1 MTTLI
6 SDGRKATEVRLAP
19 IYPETTISLVQHSES
34 KVVIIENHQL
44 IALVSAPIMKIVRA
58 IRSNYPQVKMNVI

>member
-19 IYPETTISLVQHSES
+19 IYPETDITLVQHSKS
-34 KVVIIENHQL
+34 MIVLIQNHEL
-44 IALVSAPIMKIVRA
+44 IALINAPIMRVVHA
-58 IRSNYPQVKMNVI
+58 IRGNYPQVKINVI